1 MSTRVGTLVV
11 HLTADP
17 AEIKAK
23 QAGQYSW
30 LELGPVTLYTD
41 GSSPEA
47 LRAMAAALVD
57 HAECLEHTGRLERA
71 A

>member
-1 MSTRVGTLVV
+1 MSTTVGTLSV

-17 AEIKAK
+17 AEIKSE
-23 QAGQYSW
+23 QFGIHSW
-30 LELGPVTLYTD
+30 LRLGPVTLHTD

-47 LRAMAAALVD
+47 LRAMAAALLD
-57 HAECLEHTGRLERA
+57 EAARQECADLERA